1 MNQAE
6 LQRHMEEVSLQFF
19 QKEFRHQAVFNARLR
34 TTGGR
39 YLLKSH
45 NIEMNPKYLE
55 NFGLVYFIG
64 IMKHELCH
72 YHLHLEK
79 KGYQHRDQDFR
90 ELLKKVDAPRF
101 CATIPREITMHE
113 YTCKSCGK
121 SFLRQR
127 RFNVNRY
134 RCGSCGGKLIQTGS
148 KKIYTENA

>member
-1 MNQAE
+1 MNQTE
-6 LQRHMEEVSLQFF
+6 LQQHMEEVSLQFF
-19 QKEFRHQAVFNARLR
+19 QKEFRHQAVFNTRLR

-55 NFGLVYFIG
+55 NFGLEYFFG

-79 KGYQHRDQDFR
+79 KGYQHRDKDFR

-101 CATIPREITMHE
+101 CAAIPREITMHE

-134 RCGSCGGKLIQTGS
+134 RCGSCGGRLNQTGS
-148 KKIYTENA
+148 KKVYTESP

>member
-19 QKEFRHQAVFNARLR
+19 HKEFRHQATFNSRLR

-39 YLLKSH
+39 YLLQSH
-45 NIEMNPKYLE
+45 RIEMNPKYLE
-55 NFGLVYFIG
+55 NFGIAYFID

-79 KGYQHRDQDFR
+79 KGYQHRDKDFR
-90 ELLKKVDAPRF
+90 DLLKKVGAPRF
-101 CATIPREITMHE
+101 CVTIPRELTMHE
-113 YTCKSCGK
+113 YTCKSCSK

-134 RCGSCGGKLIQTGS
+134 RCGDCGGELTETGS
-148 KKIYTENA
+148 KKIYTENT

>member
-45 NIEMNPKYLE
+45 NIEMNPKYLV
-55 NFGLVYFIG
+55 NFGLAYFIG

-134 RCGSCGGKLIQTGS
+134 RCGSCGGKLIQTDS
-148 KKIYTENA
+148 KKIYTENP

>member
-1 MNQAE
+1 MKQAE
-6 LQRHMEEVSLQFF
+6 LQQHMEEVSLQFF
-19 QKEFRHQAVFNARLR
+19 HKEFRHQASFNNRLR

-39 YLLKSH
+39 YLLQSH

-55 NFGLVYFIG
+55 NFGLAYFID

-79 KGYQHRDQDFR
+79 KGYQHRDKDFR
-90 ELLKKVDAPRF
+90 ELLKKVGAPRF

-113 YTCKSCGK
+113 YTCEHCKK

-134 RCGSCGGKLIQTGS
+134 RCGACQGRLKETGS
-148 KKIYTENA
+148 QKIYTENA